1 MEHRERQGR
10 SKQQYKSSAIG
21 CFISAIGLILT
32 LLLITLTGCEKEPV
46 VLEGCLEESYPN
58 MVCTMEVNYQCGC
71 DGWVYINPCYATKN
85 GVTKIRPYNT
95 DDPGDN
101 CNPW

>member
-1 MEHRERQGR
+1 MI
-10 SKQQYKSSAIG
+10 SSWIKSLELLDKVAFVIFG
-21 CFISAIGLILT
+21 ILIFLIL
-32 LLLITLTGCEKEPV
+32 ISCKKEPII
-46 VLEGCLEESYPN
+46 LEGCLEEPYPN

-85 GVTKIRPYNT
+85 GVTKIRPY
-95 DDPGDN
+95 DIDEPGDN

>member
-1 MEHRERQGR
+1 MDHKRQGR
-10 SKQQYKSSAIG
+10 SKRQYKSNAIG

-46 VLEGCLEESYPN
+46 VLEGCLEEPYPN
-58 MVCTMEVNYQCGC
+58 MVCNMEVNYQCWC

-85 GVTKIRPYNT
+85 GVTKIRPYNI